1 MNASR
6 DKVLFICPVFFD
18 FHNIIIKGLLDKG
31 CQVDFVEDRPFRSS
45 FIKASF
51 RIFRKAMLPLVSLFL
66 LKKLKKLKKSYHY
79 VFVINGEGLSD
90 KSLTYLKEK
99 YQEAKFILYCWD
111 STDNKRYLLNHFKF
125 YDSVYTF
132 DLSDANKY
140 QLNFQPLFSS
150 ANINNKDLI
159 EYEKRPYDIS
169 FVGTVH
175 SDRLN
180 IISTLSKFS
189 KIYALNFFT
198 YCFVQGISI
207 FFYRKLILFISGKSL
222 KLRIKNLSLSAYKEL
237 LMQSKAMVE
246 IHHPNQSGL
255 TARALDTILTRTKL
269 ISTNML
275 LTSYD
280 FYEPQNIFIFDRKKF
295 NFEGLVSFLNT
306 PFKPLNKKI
315 TDRYR
320 LENWLDILLR

>member
-1 MNASR
+1 
-6 DKVLFICPVFFD
+6 
-18 FHNIIIKGLLDKG
+18 
-31 CQVDFVEDRPFRSS
+31 
-45 FIKASF
+45 
-51 RIFRKAMLPLVSLFL
+51 
-66 LKKLKKLKKSYHY
+66 
-79 VFVINGEGLSD
+79 
-90 KSLTYLKEK
+90 
-99 YQEAKFILYCWD
+99 LYCWD
-111 STDNKRYLLNHFKF
+111 STDNKRYLPNHFKF

-132 DLSDANKY
+132 DLNDANKY
-140 QLNFQPLFSS
+140 ELNFQPLFSS
-150 ANINNKDLI
+150 VNLHSKDLI

-207 FFYRKLILFISGKSL
+207 FFFRKLILFISGKSF
-222 KLRIKNLSLSAYKEL
+222 KLRIKNLNLSAYKEL
-237 LMQSKAMVE
+237 LLQSRAMVE

-255 TARALDTILTRTKL
+255 TARALDTIFTSTKL

-315 TDRYR
+315 TDQYR
-320 LENWLDILLR
+320 LETWLDIILR